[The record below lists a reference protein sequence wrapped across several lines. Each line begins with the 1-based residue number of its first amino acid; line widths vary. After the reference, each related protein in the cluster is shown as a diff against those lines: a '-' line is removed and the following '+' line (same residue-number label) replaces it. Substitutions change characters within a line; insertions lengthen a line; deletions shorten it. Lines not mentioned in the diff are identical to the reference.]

1 MNPDPWT
8 AGPGLEPNLQRVLE
22 RSNAVRAANGAGGL
36 RVDARLVSAADQH
49 AHFLAASGF
58 ISHGGAGDSTPASR
72 AAAAGYAW
80 SRVGE
85 NVLAR
90 TTGDADAAWQQW
102 WDSAGHRANL
112 LEPAFVDC
120 GLARTYSPRVDCW
133 YYVMLLAAPP

>member
-1 MNPDPWT
+1 VI
-8 AGPGLEPNLQRVLE
+8 EPHLLPLLN
-22 RSNAVRAANGAGGL
+22 RSNNARAANSARAL
-36 RVDARLVSAADQH
+36 RLDSRLSAAALDH
-49 AHFLAASGF
+49 ARFLAASGY
-58 ISHGGAGDSTPASR
+58 ISHGGQGDSTPAMR
-72 AAAAGYAW
+72 AENAGYAW

-90 TTGDADAAWQQW
+90 TSGDADAAWQQW

-120 GLARTYSPRVDCW
+120 GLGRAYSPRVDCW